1 MADNDGQQALNWSPK
16 AHDNLKSIEG
26 QISNGLKNTN
36 QKEII
41 DALVPVF
48 HAIVDDMYGDA
59 SEDKY
64 VKQVD
69 LLSRQLKDLL
79 YKNINDFVDIDLEEL
94 RTYLERN
101 LELPDKKQ
109 FTAKELKKISEG
121 ITTSIEEL
129 LAEKAEDAKTELSEV
144 FNAKLQSIVFP
155 EPTIDTIPSP
165 VPSSDDQNASDDK
178 NIEQETQDIV
188 SQSLTETYAN
198 ALSQINSIVNNIN
211 NQIEKVIDIFD
222 NVNKI
227 INNTLNTALVNINK
241 QSKNVLSAIQQLL
254 KSKKDKEDVKNY
266 QMFKKVSETVNAQI
280 IPDKKTSKILAK
292 IDNLKTTLIDQ
303 ATQLKTKVKKQ
314 IDSIR
319 ESILQTIDK
328 VASAIQKGV
337 SRLSQQLI
345 TLIMSNWV
353 VALILASTALV
364 GVILRFIVPYL
375 EPYLKKL
382 EQFCSGTIDKIVQF
396 FKKYVAQTIESVLD
410 LILKVIGPPLRMIL
424 EAIVDILC
432 IIIPPIAKVI
442 TTIIQTTLFIVN
454 VVAKACEKTLV
465 YMTPYAEK
473 LGNFF
478 VMLVMRVYDIAT
490 AVLEA
495 IQPYAKIVGNFLLK
509 IAVLHIDL
517 LTLLVEKL
525 KPIAEFLGQFF
536 ATTLLV
542 VMKAINLIAPIL
554 KPIAFVLGAAIG
566 ELLFLIVPIVDSISV
581 ILDVLLVI
589 LDKLGPLI
597 KIIFIPIK
605 RIAYL
610 AGAALSFFALVTV
623 KFLSSMI
630 KKMAENEEE
639 LREKARKS
647 AWFIRV
653 KLREFLSDIIA
664 AGNYNK
670 ETAKAV
676 ANVDYLSANALDQ
689 LLNPNSDV
697 NKIFDSFKWMLGYFK
712 ESWDRLY
719 HSNILGPYYFLKEHV
734 DQINLNGN
742 NYDSQRRLES
752 TNRRFEV
759 IEQRY
764 KDAVK
769 KAFSLYDYV
778 AKMLLRISDR
788 SNEEVNSEMLTKLQ
802 ISDSE
807 SDKLKEYFKTKFDY
821 TNESYAEKNDAQK
834 QHQHYSQLIQF
845 LESLIGEHVQ
855 DENPEDPRYIMK
867 PNITNIQYMLDACI
881 KHNTDSV
888 NSLIN
893 ELKESKYPI
902 IVKTSST
909 PRDNNL
915 ALAEVTNG

>member
-1 MADNDGQQALNWSPK
+1 MADNDGQQALNWPPK
-16 AHDNLKSIEG
+16 VHDNLKSVEG
-26 QISNGLKNTN
+26 QISKVLKNN
-36 QKEII
+36 SQKEII

-48 HAIVDDMYGDA
+48 HAIADDLYGDA
-59 SEDKY
+59 TEEKY

-69 LLSRQLKDLL
+69 LLSRQLKNILQ
-79 YKNINDFVDIDLEEL
+79 KNINDFVDVDPEEL
-94 RTYLERN
+94 RTYLESN
-101 LELPDKKQ
+101 LELPDKQQ
-109 FTAKELKKISEG
+109 FTKKELEQISEG

-129 LAEKAEDAKTELSEV
+129 LAEKAEEAKTKLSDI
-144 FNAKLQSIVFP
+144 FNAKLQTITFS
-155 EPTIDTIPSP
+155 EPIIGSKSSFVPPSN
-165 VPSSDDQNASDDK
+165 DQNDIDENTTS
-178 NIEQETQDIV
+178 ETQAIV
-188 SQSLTETYAN
+188 SQSFTETYAN
-198 ALSQINSIVNNIN
+198 ALSQINSIVNSIN
-211 NQIEKVIDIFD
+211 TQIEKVFDIFD
-222 NVNKI
+222 NVDKI
-227 INNTLNTALVNINK
+227 INNTLNTALININK
-241 QSKNVLSAIQQLL
+241 QSKNTLSAIQQML

-266 QMFKKVSETVNAQI
+266 QMFKKVSETVNAWI
-280 IPDKKTSKILAK
+280 IPDKKTSKILTK

-303 ATQLKTKVKKQ
+303 ATQLKAKVQKQ
-314 IDSIR
+314 IQSIR
-319 ESILQTIDK
+319 ESILKTIDK
-328 VASAIQKGV
+328 VASAIQNGV
-337 SRLSQQLI
+337 NKFSSQLMS
-345 TLIMSNWV
+345 LIMSNWQILLLLGAT
-353 VALILASTALV
+353 ALI
-364 GVILRFIVPYL
+364 GVILGFIVPYI

-396 FKKYVAQTIESVLD
+396 FKKYIAQTIESVLD
-410 LILKVIGPPLRMIL
+410 LILNVIGPPLKIIL
-424 EAIVDILC
+424 DATVDILC
-432 IIIPPIAKVI
+432 VIIPPIAKVI
-442 TTIIQTTLFIVN
+442 TTIIQITLFVVN
-454 VVAKACEKTLV
+454 TVAKACESTIV

-478 VMLVMRVYDIAT
+478 VTLVMSVYDIAT

-495 IQPYAKIVGNFLLK
+495 IQPYAKIVGKFLLMLS
-509 IAVLHIDL
+509 VTFIDL
-517 LTLLVEKL
+517 LSLLAEKL

-542 VMKAINLIAPIL
+542 VMKAINLIAPVL
-554 KPIAFVLGAAIG
+554 KPIAFALGVALGA
-566 ELLFLIVPIVDSISV
+566 LMFLIVPIMDSLGV

-597 KIIFIPIK
+597 KIIFVPIK

-623 KFLSSMI
+623 KFLASMI
-630 KKMAENEEE
+630 KKMAENKDE

-653 KLREFLSDIIA
+653 KLREFLSDVIA
-664 AGNYNK
+664 AGNYNN
-670 ETAKAV
+670 ETAKSV
-676 ANVDYLSANALDQ
+676 ANVDYLSANSLDQ

-697 NKIFDSFKWMLGYFK
+697 NKIFGSFKWMLGYFK

-752 TNRRFEV
+752 TNRRFEA
-759 IEQRY
+759 IELKY
-764 KDAVK
+764 KDSIK
-769 KAFSLYDYV
+769 KAFSLYDYI
-778 AKMLLRISDR
+778 AKMLLRISDTP
-788 SNEEVNSEMLTKLQ
+788 NEEVNTELLTKLQ

-807 SDKLKEYFKTKFDY
+807 SNKLKEYFKEKFDY
-821 TNESYAEKNDAQK
+821 TNESYTEKHDAQK
-834 QHQHYSQLIQF
+834 QHQHYSQLIEF

-893 ELKESKYPI
+893 EFKESKYPI
-902 IVKTSST
+902 IVKTSPN

-915 ALAEVTNG
+915 ALVEVTNG